1 MAGYKETPRQK
12 MIAMMYLVLTALLAL
27 NVSKQIL
34 DAFILVN
41 ESMETTNV
49 NFSKKLDNTYDK
61 FKIQYQL
68 NPNKVGPYWDKAQV
82 AHNLSTSLTNYIDSI
97 RTIIVQRTEKLKTF
111 EEAKTLPLKEEKG
124 KNYIKRKDNYDI
136 PTHFFMGS
144 SQDGSAGEARN
155 LKNRIETYKKKILD
169 LVDPKY
175 RGSIKIGMNTQGP
188 FYNMD
193 GKEETWEAHNFY
205 RTILT
210 ADIVLLNK
218 LKADVYNAE
227 FDVVNNLLS
236 SISAEDFKY
245 NKVDARVIPKSSYVF
260 LGEEYQAEIVVAAYD
275 TKSNPD
281 VRYILGSDSMT
292 PGSYKNATQLE
303 GSNGVVTLKL
313 AGSSE
318 GLKKFAGMIK
328 LVSPLGDTMK
338 FHFKDEFIVAKPG
351 LTISPTKMNVFY
363 IGVDNPVEISVPGGP
378 ERIIPTIST
387 GNIRADGKS
396 WIVSGLPRGVKDA
409 TITVNAVFS
418 GKTKSMGNMKFR
430 LKSVPDPVV
439 KVGGKSDGFIS
450 KGILLASPYVTCE
463 MPVGF
468 DFDIRYTVTSF
479 TFVTDVAGDIITVKV
494 PTGNRF
500 SQEIMKHIQ
509 NAGKNKRFWIEQV
522 SVKGPDERTIQG
534 IGLKIN

>member
-34 DAFILVN
+34 DAFVLVN
-41 ESMETTNV
+41 ESMETTNA

-82 AHNLSTSLTNYIDSI
+82 AHTLSNTLTNYIDSI

-111 EEAKTLPLKEEKG
+111 EEAKNLPVKKVQ
-124 KNYIKRKDNYDI
+124 RKDNYDI

-144 SQDGSAGEARN
+144 SLDGSAGEARN
-155 LKNRIETYKKKILD
+155 LKNKIENFKKKLLD

-175 RGSIKIGMNTQGP
+175 RGSIKIGMDTQGP

-193 GKEETWEAHNFY
+193 GKKEAWETHNFY

-210 ADIVLLNK
+210 ADVVILNK
-218 LKADVYNAE
+218 LKAEVYNAE
-227 FDVVNNLLS
+227 FDVINNLLS

-292 PGSYKNATQLE
+292 PGAYKNATQLV

-378 ERIIPTIST
+378 ERVIPTISA

-396 WIVSGLPRGVKDA
+396 WIVSGLPKGVKDA
-409 TITVNAVFS
+409 TITVSAVFS

-468 DFDIRYTVTSF
+468 DFDIKYTVTSF

>member
-41 ESMETTNV
+41 ESMETTNT
-49 NFSKKLDNTYDK
+49 NFSKKLDNTYEK

-68 NPNKVGPYWDKAQV
+68 NPNKVGPYWEKAQA
-82 AHNLSTSLTNYIDSI
+82 AHVLSSSLTGYIDSI
-97 RTIIVQRTEKLKTF
+97 RAVVMQKTEGTKTF
-111 EEAKTLPLKEEKG
+111 QEAMDLPLKQSKSKE
-124 KNYIKRKDNYDI
+124 NYNV
-136 PTHFFMGS
+136 PTFYFVGS
-144 SQDGSAGEARN
+144 STDGSVGEARI
-155 LKNRIETYKKKILD
+155 LKQRIEDYKKRLLD

-175 RGSIKIGMNTQGP
+175 RASIKIGMDTKGP

-193 GKEETWEAHNFY
+193 GKKENWEMHNFY
-205 RTILT
+205 RTILAANVT
-210 ADIVLLNK
+210 ILNN
-218 LKADVYNAE
+218 LKAQTYNAE
-227 FDVVNNLLS
+227 FDVINNLMS

-281 VRYILGSDSMT
+281 VRYILGSDSLLA
-292 PGSYKNATQLE
+292 SNFKNATQLE
-303 GSNGVVTLKL
+303 GSNGVVTIRL

-318 GLKKFAGMIK
+318 GLKKFAGIIK

-338 FHFKDEFIVAKPG
+338 FHFHDEFIVAKPG

-363 IGVDNPVEISVPGGP
+363 VGVDNPVEISVPGGP
-378 ERIIPTIST
+378 ERVLPTIST
-387 GNIRADGKS
+387 GIIRSDGKD
-396 WIVSGLPRGVKDA
+396 WIVSGLPKGVRDA
-409 TITVNAVFS
+409 TISVAAVFS
-418 GKTKSMGNMKFR
+418 GKTKQMGTMKFR
-430 LKSVPDPVV
+430 LKPVPDPVV
-439 KVGGKSDGFIS
+439 KVGGKSDGYIS

-468 DFDIRYTVTSF
+468 DFDIKYTVTSF
-479 TFVTDVAGDIITVKV
+479 TFVTDVAGDIHQIKV
-494 PTGNRF
+494 DAGNRF
-500 SQEIMKHIQ
+500 SQEIVKLIQ

-522 SVKGPDERTIQG
+522 SVRGPDERTVPG